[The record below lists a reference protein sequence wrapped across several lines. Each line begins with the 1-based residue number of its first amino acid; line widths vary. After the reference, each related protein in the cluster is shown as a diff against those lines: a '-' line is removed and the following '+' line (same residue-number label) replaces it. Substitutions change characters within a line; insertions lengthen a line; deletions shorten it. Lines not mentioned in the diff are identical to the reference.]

1 MICPPQGNTFKL
13 CDFGSCVEGPQPC
26 TTKAQRNSLQ
36 ERVAK
41 CVTQGVLIDVH
52 LSNQIHIMRVHRLDA
67 YVYIHMHA
75 NAHKCTCTY
84 ICKDSHAPT
93 TTHIRMADK
102 HVQMVLHYTR
112 THMRTHTY
120 AQMHLMQSK
129 NTHAPTHTCMHT
141 HTPKY
146 HTSTYIYTRTRTCP
160 DAPLRAIERPKW
172 STCSWSN
179 KSMRNRTAG

>member
-1 MICPPQGNTFKL
+1 M
-13 CDFGSCVEGPQPC
+13 EGPQPC

-102 HVQMVLHYTR
+102 HVQMVLHVHAHTHAHTHICTDAPHAIKKHACTY
-112 THMRTHTY
+112 THMHAYAHT
-120 AQMHLMQSK
+120 
-129 NTHAPTHTCMHT
+129 
-141 HTPKY
+141 
-146 HTSTYIYTRTRTCP
+146 
-160 DAPLRAIERPKW
+160 
-172 STCSWSN
+172 
-179 KSMRNRTAG
+179 